1 MDVFLAENINY
12 LTRSFL
18 KKLIENKQVKLNNF
32 VQTSPSTKIKS
43 FSHGEFN
50 NEKINVEEIEK
61 KINENQDLFDR
72 GFKLKKVEI
81 DSSYPNFIVNNKA
94 KFSKWII

>member
-1 MDVFLAENINY
+1 MVAGIFHTY
-12 LTRSFL
+12 KHL
-18 KKLIENKQVKLNNF
+18 KKFLN
-32 VQTSPSTKIKS
+32 KIKS

-61 KINENQDLFDR
+61 KINKNQDLFDR

-81 DSSYPNFIVNNKA
+81 DNSYPNFIVNNKA